1 MLTLWIGQL
10 PFFYVKRYFGVLV
23 SMHKQSSPQVDRWN
37 LYTPSQRIIRDR
49 TVWTKVQAILA
60 PLQFVVCII
69 SLALVVR
76 YLFTSEGYYIATVSI
91 VVKSFLLFLIM
102 VTGAIW
108 EKVVFGQFLF
118 AEAFFWED
126 VVSFFVIFFHS
137 LYLYV
142 LLSGDFLPTSQMLVA
157 LFAYFLY
164 FINAFQFLRKL
175 KLARQAE
182 RKSTSLKDEV
192 NG

>member
-1 MLTLWIGQL
+1 
-10 PFFYVKRYFGVLV
+10 
-23 SMHKQSSPQVDRWN
+23 MHKQSSPQVDGWN

-49 TVWTKVQAILA
+49 TIWTKVQAILA
-60 PLQFVVCII
+60 PLQFIVCII

-91 VVKSFLLFLIM
+91 VVKSCLLFLIM
-102 VTGAIW
+102 ITGAIW

-126 VVSFFVIFFHS
+126 IVSFFVIFFHG

-142 LLSGDFLPTSQMLVA
+142 LLSGDFAPTRQMSVA

-175 KLARQAE
+175 RLARQSDQ
-182 RKSTSLKDEV
+182 KPTLLKDEV
-192 NG
+192 NK

>member
-1 MLTLWIGQL
+1 
-10 PFFYVKRYFGVLV
+10 
-23 SMHKQSSPQVDRWN
+23 MHKQSSPQVDGWN

-60 PLQFVVCII
+60 PLQFIVCII
-69 SLALVVR
+69 SLALVLR
-76 YLFTSEGYYIATVSI
+76 YLFTDEGYYIATGSI

-126 VVSFFVIFFHS
+126 VVSFFVIFFHG

-175 KLARQAE
+175 RLAR
-182 RKSTSLKDEV
+182 KSGQKRAFLKGEV
-192 NG
+192 NK

>member
-1 MLTLWIGQL
+1 
-10 PFFYVKRYFGVLV
+10 
-23 SMHKQSSPQVDRWN
+23 MHKQSSPQVDGWN

-49 TVWTKVQAILA
+49 TIWTKVQAILA
-60 PLQFVVCII
+60 PLQFIVCII

-91 VVKSFLLFLIM
+91 VVKSSLLFLIM
-102 VTGAIW
+102 ITGAIW
-108 EKVVFGQFLF
+108 EKVVFDQFLF
-118 AEAFFWED
+118 AKAFFWED
-126 VVSFFVIFFHS
+126 IVSFFVIFFHC

-142 LLSGDFLPTSQMLVA
+142 LLSGDFAPTSQMSVA

-175 KLARQAE
+175 RLARQTDQ
-182 RKSTSLKDEV
+182 KPTLLKDEV
-192 NG
+192 KK

>member
-1 MLTLWIGQL
+1 
-10 PFFYVKRYFGVLV
+10 
-23 SMHKQSSPQVDRWN
+23 MHKQSSPQVDGWN

-60 PLQFVVCII
+60 PLQFIVCII
-69 SLALVVR
+69 SLTLVLR
-76 YLFTSEGYYIATVSI
+76 YLFTDEGYYIATVSI

-126 VVSFFVIFFHS
+126 VVSFFVIFFHG

-175 KLARQAE
+175 RLAR
-182 RKSTSLKDEV
+182 KSGQKRASLKGEV
-192 NG
+192 NK

>member
-1 MLTLWIGQL
+1 
-10 PFFYVKRYFGVLV
+10 
-23 SMHKQSSPQVDRWN
+23 MHKQSSPQVDGWN

-60 PLQFVVCII
+60 PLQFIVCII

-76 YLFTSEGYYIATVSI
+76 YLYTSEGYYIATVSI

-126 VVSFFVIFFHS
+126 VVSFFVIFFHG

-142 LLSGDFLPTSQMLVA
+142 LLSGDFLPTTQMSVA

-175 KLARQAE
+175 RLARQSSQK
-182 RKSTSLKDEV
+182 RVSPKGEV
-192 NG
+192 NR

>member
-1 MLTLWIGQL
+1 
-10 PFFYVKRYFGVLV
+10 
-23 SMHKQSSPQVDRWN
+23 
-37 LYTPSQRIIRDR
+37 
-49 TVWTKVQAILA
+49 
-60 PLQFVVCII
+60 
-69 SLALVVR
+69 
-76 YLFTSEGYYIATVSI
+76 
-91 VVKSFLLFLIM
+91 M

-118 AEAFFWED
+118 AEAFFWERCCKL
-126 VVSFFVIFFHS
+126 FVIFFHG

-175 KLARQAE
+175 RLAR
-182 RKSTSLKDEV
+182 KSGQGSLKGKV
-192 NG
+192 NK

>member
-1 MLTLWIGQL
+1 
-10 PFFYVKRYFGVLV
+10 
-23 SMHKQSSPQVDRWN
+23 MHKQSSPQVDGWN

-60 PLQFVVCII
+60 PLQFIVCII
-69 SLALVVR
+69 SLVLVLR
-76 YLFTSEGYYIATVSI
+76 YLFTDEGYYIATVSI

-126 VVSFFVIFFHS
+126 VVSFFVIFFHG

-142 LLSGDFLPTSQMLVA
+142 LLSGDFLPTSQMSVA

-175 KLARQAE
+175 RLARQSSQNRA
-182 RKSTSLKDEV
+182 SLKGEV
-192 NG
+192 NK

>member
-1 MLTLWIGQL
+1 M
-10 PFFYVKRYFGVLV
+10 
-23 SMHKQSSPQVDRWN
+23 
-37 LYTPSQRIIRDR
+37 LYTAEEKKRRDE
-49 TVWTKVQAILA
+49 TIWTQVQGVLA
-60 PLQFVVCII
+60 PLQFFVFLT
-69 SLALVVR
+69 STYLVIR
-76 YLFTSEGYYIATVSI
+76 YLNTGEGYELATISVIAKTSI
-91 VVKSFLLFLIM
+91 LLLIM

-126 VVSFFVIFFHS
+126 VVSFFVIFFHG

-142 LLSGDFLPTSQMLVA
+142 LLSGDFLPTSQMSVA

-175 KLARQAE
+175 RLARQSDQKRA
-182 RKSTSLKDEV
+182 SLKGEV
-192 NG
+192 NK

>member
-1 MLTLWIGQL
+1 
-10 PFFYVKRYFGVLV
+10 
-23 SMHKQSSPQVDRWN
+23 MHKQSSPQVDGWK

-60 PLQFVVCII
+60 PLQFIVCII

-76 YLFTSEGYYIATVSI
+76 YLYTGESYYIATVSI
-91 VVKSFLLFLIM
+91 VVKSCLLFLIM

-126 VVSFFVIFFHS
+126 VVSFFVIFFHG

-142 LLSGDFLPTSQMLVA
+142 LLSGDFLPTSQMSVA

-175 KLARQAE
+175 RLARQSSQK
-182 RKSTSLKDEV
+182 RVSPKGEV
-192 NG
+192 NR

>member
-1 MLTLWIGQL
+1 
-10 PFFYVKRYFGVLV
+10 
-23 SMHKQSSPQVDRWN
+23 MHKQSSPQVDGWN
-37 LYTPSQRIIRDR
+37 LYTPTQRIKRDR
-49 TVWTKVQAILA
+49 TIWTKVQAILA
-60 PLQFVVCII
+60 PLQFIVCII

-91 VVKSFLLFLIM
+91 VVKSCLLFLIM
-102 VTGAIW
+102 ITGAIW
-108 EKVVFGQFLF
+108 EKVVFDQFLF

-126 VVSFFVIFFHS
+126 IVSFFVIFFHG

-142 LLSGDFLPTSQMLVA
+142 LLSGDFAPTSQMSVA

-175 KLARQAE
+175 RLARQTDQ
-182 RKSTSLKDEV
+182 KPTLLIDEV
-192 NG
+192 NK

>member
-1 MLTLWIGQL
+1 
-10 PFFYVKRYFGVLV
+10 
-23 SMHKQSSPQVDRWN
+23 MHKQSSPQVDGWN

-60 PLQFVVCII
+60 PLQFLVCII

-76 YLFTSEGYYIATVSI
+76 YLLSGEGYYIATVSI
-91 VVKSFLLFLIM
+91 IVKSGLLFLIM

-126 VVSFFVIFFHS
+126 VVSFFVIFFHG

-142 LLSGDFLPTSQMLVA
+142 LLSGDFLPTSQMSVA

-175 KLARQAE
+175 RLARQSGQKRAL
-182 RKSTSLKDEV
+182 LKGEV
-192 NG
+192 NK

>member
-1 MLTLWIGQL
+1 
-10 PFFYVKRYFGVLV
+10 
-23 SMHKQSSPQVDRWN
+23 MHKQSSPQIDGWK

-49 TVWTKVQAILA
+49 TIWTKVQAILA
-60 PLQFVVCII
+60 PLQFIVCII

-91 VVKSFLLFLIM
+91 VVKSCLLFLIM
-102 VTGAIW
+102 ITGAIW
-108 EKVVFGQFLF
+108 EKVVFDQFLF

-126 VVSFFVIFFHS
+126 IVSFFVIFFHG

-142 LLSGDFLPTSQMLVA
+142 LLSGDFAPTSQMSVA

-175 KLARQAE
+175 RLARQTDQ
-182 RKSTSLKDEV
+182 KPTLLIDEV
-192 NG
+192 NK

>member
-1 MLTLWIGQL
+1 
-10 PFFYVKRYFGVLV
+10 
-23 SMHKQSSPQVDRWN
+23 MHKQSSPQVDGWN

-49 TVWTKVQAILA
+49 TIWTKVQAILA
-60 PLQFVVCII
+60 PLQFIVCII

-91 VVKSFLLFLIM
+91 VVKSSLLFLIM
-102 VTGAIW
+102 ITGAIW
-108 EKVVFGQFLF
+108 EKVVFDQFLF

-126 VVSFFVIFFHS
+126 IVSFFVIFFHG

-142 LLSGDFLPTSQMLVA
+142 LLSGDYAPTSQMSVA

-175 KLARQAE
+175 RLARQTDQ
-182 RKSTSLKDEV
+182 KPTLLKDEV
-192 NG
+192 KK

>member
-1 MLTLWIGQL
+1 
-10 PFFYVKRYFGVLV
+10 
-23 SMHKQSSPQVDRWN
+23 MHKQSSPQVDGWN

-60 PLQFVVCII
+60 PLQFIVCVI
-69 SLALVVR
+69 SLALVLR
-76 YLFTSEGYYIATVSI
+76 YLFTDEGYYIATVSI
-91 VVKSFLLFLIM
+91 VVKSFLLLLIM

-126 VVSFFVIFFHS
+126 VVSFFVIFFHG

-175 KLARQAE
+175 RLAR
-182 RKSTSLKDEV
+182 KSGQKRASLKGEV
-192 NG
+192 NK

>member
-1 MLTLWIGQL
+1 
-10 PFFYVKRYFGVLV
+10 
-23 SMHKQSSPQVDRWN
+23 MHKQSSPQVDGWN

-60 PLQFVVCII
+60 PLQFIVCII
-69 SLALVVR
+69 SLTLVLR
-76 YLFTSEGYYIATVSI
+76 YLFTDEGYYIATVSI

-126 VVSFFVIFFHS
+126 VVSFFVIFFHG

-175 KLARQAE
+175 RLAR
-182 RKSTSLKDEV
+182 KSGQKRASLKGEV
-192 NG
+192 IK

>member
-1 MLTLWIGQL
+1 
-10 PFFYVKRYFGVLV
+10 
-23 SMHKQSSPQVDRWN
+23 MHKQSSPQVDGWN

-60 PLQFVVCII
+60 PLQFIVCII

-91 VVKSFLLFLIM
+91 VVKSCLLFLIM
-102 VTGAIW
+102 ITGAIW
-108 EKVVFGQFLF
+108 EKVVFDQFLF

-126 VVSFFVIFFHS
+126 IVSFFVIFFHG

-142 LLSGDFLPTSQMLVA
+142 LLSGDFAPTSQMSVA

-175 KLARQAE
+175 RLARQTDQ
-182 RKSTSLKDEV
+182 KPTLLKDEV
-192 NG
+192 NK

>member
-1 MLTLWIGQL
+1 
-10 PFFYVKRYFGVLV
+10 
-23 SMHKQSSPQVDRWN
+23 MHKQSSPQVDGWN

-49 TVWTKVQAILA
+49 TIWTKVQAILA
-60 PLQFVVCII
+60 PLQFIVCII

-91 VVKSFLLFLIM
+91 VVKSCLLFLIM
-102 VTGAIW
+102 ITGAIW
-108 EKVVFGQFLF
+108 EKVVFDQFLF

-126 VVSFFVIFFHS
+126 IVSFFVIFFHG

-142 LLSGDFLPTSQMLVA
+142 LLSGDFAPTSQMSVA

-175 KLARQAE
+175 RLARQTDQ
-182 RKSTSLKDEV
+182 KPTLLIDEV
-192 NG
+192 NK

>member
-1 MLTLWIGQL
+1 
-10 PFFYVKRYFGVLV
+10 
-23 SMHKQSSPQVDRWN
+23 MHKQSSPQVDGWN

-60 PLQFVVCII
+60 PLQFIVCVI
-69 SLALVVR
+69 SLALVLR
-76 YLFTSEGYYIATVSI
+76 YLFTDEGYYIATVSI
-91 VVKSFLLFLIM
+91 VVKSFLLLLIM

-126 VVSFFVIFFHS
+126 VVSFFVIFFHG

-164 FINAFQFLRKL
+164 LINAFQFLRKL
-175 KLARQAE
+175 RLAR
-182 RKSTSLKDEV
+182 KSGQKRASLKGEV
-192 NG
+192 NK

>member
-1 MLTLWIGQL
+1 
-10 PFFYVKRYFGVLV
+10 
-23 SMHKQSSPQVDRWN
+23 MHKQSSPQVDGWN
-37 LYTPSQRIIRDR
+37 LYTPSQRVIRDR

-60 PLQFVVCII
+60 PLQFIVCVI
-69 SLALVVR
+69 SLALVLR
-76 YLFTSEGYYIATVSI
+76 YLFTDEGYYIATVSI
-91 VVKSFLLFLIM
+91 VVKSFLLLLIM

-126 VVSFFVIFFHS
+126 VVSFFVIFFHG

-175 KLARQAE
+175 RLAR
-182 RKSTSLKDEV
+182 KSGQKRASLKGEV
-192 NG
+192 NK

>member
-1 MLTLWIGQL
+1 
-10 PFFYVKRYFGVLV
+10 
-23 SMHKQSSPQVDRWN
+23 MHKQSSPQVDGWN

-60 PLQFVVCII
+60 PLQFIVCII

-91 VVKSFLLFLIM
+91 VVKSCLLFLIM
-102 VTGAIW
+102 ITGAIW

-126 VVSFFVIFFHS
+126 IVSFFVIFFHG

-142 LLSGDFLPTSQMLVA
+142 LLSGDFAPTSQMSVA

-175 KLARQAE
+175 RLARQTDQ
-182 RKSTSLKDEV
+182 KPTLLKDEV
-192 NG
+192 NK

>member
-1 MLTLWIGQL
+1 
-10 PFFYVKRYFGVLV
+10 
-23 SMHKQSSPQVDRWN
+23 MHKQSSPQVDGWN

-60 PLQFVVCII
+60 PLQFIVCII

-76 YLFTSEGYYIATVSI
+76 YLITGEGYYIASVSI

-126 VVSFFVIFFHS
+126 VVSFFVIFFHG

-142 LLSGDFLPTSQMLVA
+142 LLSGEFLPTSQMLVA

-175 KLARQAE
+175 RLARQSGQ
-182 RKSTSLKDEV
+182 KSASLKGGV
-192 NG
+192 NK

>member
-1 MLTLWIGQL
+1 
-10 PFFYVKRYFGVLV
+10 
-23 SMHKQSSPQVDRWN
+23 MHKQSSPQVDGWN

-60 PLQFVVCII
+60 PVQFLVCII
-69 SLALVVR
+69 SLALVLR
-76 YLFTSEGYYIATVSI
+76 YLFTDEGYYIATVSI
-91 VVKSFLLFLIM
+91 VIKSFLLFLIM

-126 VVSFFVIFFHS
+126 VVSFFVIFFHG

-142 LLSGDFLPTSQMLVA
+142 LLSGDFLPTSQMSVA

-175 KLARQAE
+175 RLARQSGQ
-182 RKSTSLKDEV
+182 KGTLLKGEV
-192 NG
+192 NK

>member
-1 MLTLWIGQL
+1 M
-10 PFFYVKRYFGVLV
+10 R
-23 SMHKQSSPQVDRWN
+23 KQSSPQVDGWN

-60 PLQFVVCII
+60 PLQFIVCII
-69 SLALVVR
+69 SLTLVLR
-76 YLFTSEGYYIATVSI
+76 YLFTDEGYYIATVSI

-126 VVSFFVIFFHS
+126 VVSFFVIFFHG

-175 KLARQAE
+175 RLARQSGQ
-182 RKSTSLKDEV
+182 KGTLLKGEV
-192 NG
+192 NK

>member
-1 MLTLWIGQL
+1 
-10 PFFYVKRYFGVLV
+10 
-23 SMHKQSSPQVDRWN
+23 MHKQSSPQVDGWN

-49 TVWTKVQAILA
+49 TIWTKVQAILA
-60 PLQFVVCII
+60 PLQFIVCII

-91 VVKSFLLFLIM
+91 VVKSCLLFLIM
-102 VTGAIW
+102 ITGAIW
-108 EKVVFGQFLF
+108 EKVVFDQFLF

-126 VVSFFVIFFHS
+126 IVSFFVIFFHG

-142 LLSGDFLPTSQMLVA
+142 LLSGDFAPTSQMSVA

-175 KLARQAE
+175 RLARQTDQ
-182 RKSTSLKDEV
+182 KPTLLKDEV
-192 NG
+192 KK

>member
-1 MLTLWIGQL
+1 
-10 PFFYVKRYFGVLV
+10 
-23 SMHKQSSPQVDRWN
+23 MHKQSSPQVDRWN

-142 LLSGDFLPTSQMLVA
+142 LLSGDFLPTSQMFVA

>member
-1 MLTLWIGQL
+1 
-10 PFFYVKRYFGVLV
+10 
-23 SMHKQSSPQVDRWN
+23 MHKQSSPQVDGWN

-60 PLQFVVCII
+60 PLQFIVCVI
-69 SLALVVR
+69 SLALVLR
-76 YLFTSEGYYIATVSI
+76 YLFTDEGYYIATVSI
-91 VVKSFLLFLIM
+91 VIKSFLLFLIM

-126 VVSFFVIFFHS
+126 VVSFFVIFFHG

-175 KLARQAE
+175 RLAR
-182 RKSTSLKDEV
+182 KSGQKRASLKGEV
-192 NG
+192 NK

>member
-1 MLTLWIGQL
+1 
-10 PFFYVKRYFGVLV
+10 
-23 SMHKQSSPQVDRWN
+23 MHKQSSPQVDGWN

-49 TVWTKVQAILA
+49 TIWTKVQAILA
-60 PLQFVVCII
+60 PLQFIVCVI

-91 VVKSFLLFLIM
+91 VVKSCLLFLIM
-102 VTGAIW
+102 ITGAIW
-108 EKVVFGQFLF
+108 EKVVFDQFLF

-126 VVSFFVIFFHS
+126 IVSFFVIFFHG

-142 LLSGDFLPTSQMLVA
+142 LLSGDFAPTSQMSVA

-175 KLARQAE
+175 RLARQTDQ
-182 RKSTSLKDEV
+182 KPTLLKDEV
-192 NG
+192 NK

>member
-1 MLTLWIGQL
+1 
-10 PFFYVKRYFGVLV
+10 
-23 SMHKQSSPQVDRWN
+23 MHKQSSPQVDGWN

-60 PLQFVVCII
+60 PLQFIVCII
-69 SLALVVR
+69 SLTLVLR
-76 YLFTSEGYYIATVSI
+76 YLFTDEGYYIATVSI

-126 VVSFFVIFFHS
+126 VVSFFVIFFHG

-175 KLARQAE
+175 RLARQSGQKRASQ
-182 RKSTSLKDEV
+182 KGEV
-192 NG
+192 NK

>member
-1 MLTLWIGQL
+1 
-10 PFFYVKRYFGVLV
+10 
-23 SMHKQSSPQVDRWN
+23 MHKQSSPQVDGWN

-60 PLQFVVCII
+60 PLQFIVCII
-69 SLALVVR
+69 SLALVLR
-76 YLFTSEGYYIATVSI
+76 YLFTDEGYYIATVSI

-126 VVSFFVIFFHS
+126 VVSFFVIFFHG

-142 LLSGDFLPTSQMLVA
+142 LLSGDFLPTSQMSVA

-175 KLARQAE
+175 RLARQSGQ
-182 RKSTSLKDEV
+182 KGTLLKGEV
-192 NG
+192 NK

>member
-1 MLTLWIGQL
+1 
-10 PFFYVKRYFGVLV
+10 
-23 SMHKQSSPQVDRWN
+23 MHKQSSPQVDGWN
-37 LYTPSQRIIRDR
+37 LYTPSQRVIRDR

-60 PLQFVVCII
+60 PLQFIVCVI
-69 SLALVVR
+69 SLALVLR
-76 YLFTSEGYYIATVSI
+76 YLFTNEGYYIATVSI
-91 VVKSFLLFLIM
+91 VVKSFLLLLIM

-126 VVSFFVIFFHS
+126 VVSFFVIFFHG

-175 KLARQAE
+175 RLAR
-182 RKSTSLKDEV
+182 KSGQKRASLKGEV
-192 NG
+192 NK

>member
-1 MLTLWIGQL
+1 
-10 PFFYVKRYFGVLV
+10 
-23 SMHKQSSPQVDRWN
+23 MHKQSSPQVDGWK

-60 PLQFVVCII
+60 PLQFIVCII
-69 SLALVVR
+69 SLALVLR
-76 YLFTSEGYYIATVSI
+76 YLYTGEGYYIATFSI

-126 VVSFFVIFFHS
+126 VVSFFVIFFHG

-142 LLSGDFLPTSQMLVA
+142 LLSGDYLPTTQMLVA

-164 FINAFQFLRKL
+164 LINAFQFLMKL
-175 KLARQAE
+175 RLARESSQK
-182 RKSTSLKDEV
+182 RVLPKSEV
-192 NG
+192 NR

>member
-1 MLTLWIGQL
+1 
-10 PFFYVKRYFGVLV
+10 
-23 SMHKQSSPQVDRWN
+23 MHKQSSPQVDGWN

-60 PLQFVVCII
+60 PLQFIVCII
-69 SLALVVR
+69 SLALVLR
-76 YLFTSEGYYIATVSI
+76 YLFTDEGYYIATFSI
-91 VVKSFLLFLIM
+91 VVKSFLLLLIM

-126 VVSFFVIFFHS
+126 VVSFFVIFFHG

-175 KLARQAE
+175 RLAR
-182 RKSTSLKDEV
+182 KSGQKRASLKGEV
-192 NG
+192 NK

>member
-1 MLTLWIGQL
+1 
-10 PFFYVKRYFGVLV
+10 
-23 SMHKQSSPQVDRWN
+23 MHKQSSPQVDGWN

-60 PLQFVVCII
+60 PLQFLVCII
-69 SLALVVR
+69 SLALVLR
-76 YLFTSEGYYIATVSI
+76 YLFTNEGYYIATVSI
-91 VVKSFLLFLIM
+91 VFKSFLLFLIM

-126 VVSFFVIFFHS
+126 VVSFFVIFFHG

-142 LLSGDFLPTSQMLVA
+142 LLSGDFLPTGQMSVA

-175 KLARQAE
+175 RLARQSGQKRASP
-182 RKSTSLKDEV
+182 KGEV
-192 NG
+192 NK

>member
-1 MLTLWIGQL
+1 
-10 PFFYVKRYFGVLV
+10 
-23 SMHKQSSPQVDRWN
+23 MHKQSSPQVDGWN

-60 PLQFVVCII
+60 PLQFIVCII
-69 SLALVVR
+69 SLTLVLR
-76 YLFTSEGYYIATVSI
+76 YLFTDEGYYIATVSI

-126 VVSFFVIFFHS
+126 VVSFFVIFFHC

-175 KLARQAE
+175 RLAR
-182 RKSTSLKDEV
+182 KSGQKRASLKGEV
-192 NG
+192 NK